1 MDYPYLETLKNTFE
15 QSLSIVGRLL
25 EPESRNSGE
34 GNPLLE
40 DRLRRRTMAFVHESL
55 NTVNDRTPV
64 NVTRFVRNIIRHF
77 SRRSRRSRVRIHI
90 ITELQPVE
98 LAVRRAVPFA
108 LVLAEMIQNIYQ
120 HAYGDRA
127 IGRAR
132 ISLRKEAGRVEL
144 RVEDY
149 GRGVPKRYLDNVRT
163 TGFTVMHTLA
173 GQLEGELAMKNKKNR
188 GFRVSLR
195 FPV

>member
-15 QSLSIVGRLL
+15 ESLSIVEPLL
-25 EPESRNSGE
+25 EPGRRNSGE
-34 GNPLLE
+34 RDLLLE

-55 NTVNDRTPV
+55 NTVDDSTPV

-77 SRRSRRSRVRIHI
+77 SRQSRRSRVRINI
-90 ITELQPVE
+90 IAELQHVE

-108 LVLAEMIQNIYQ
+108 LVLAEMIQNIYR
-120 HAYGDRA
+120 HAYGERA
-127 IGRAR
+127 IGKAR
-132 ISLRKEAGRVEL
+132 ISLRKESGRVEL

-149 GRGVPKRYLDNVRT
+149 GRGVPERYLDNVRT

-173 GQLEGELAMKNKKNR
+173 GQLEGELAMENKKNR

-195 FPV
+195 FPA